1 MASRMMSA
9 CKQYGVSI
17 LLSQSVE
24 ELLSDQARTKFRHLD
39 TVTVKGSS
47 VKQKIYTYDTR
58 HKGVD
63 FFLYERSAEYADL
76 DAERYA
82 PNLWHVDMDL
92 RAMRQHV
99 SDEFLDSFNRGRD
112 LYLAGKWEQAAKHL
126 RSANDIMVETIAE
139 EGTMEEELNE
149 IRARTNMMSAEDAE
163 AEEAHL
169 RSEMGDGPS
178 QRLLAF
184 IEEHGGRAPSNWRGF
199 RPLTS
204 K

>member
-1 MASRMMSA
+1 MSA
-9 CKQYGVSI
+9 CKQYGVNI

-63 FFLYERSAEYADL
+63 FFLYERPSEYADL

-99 SDEFLDSFNRGRD
+99 SDEFLDAFNRGRD
-112 LYLAGKWEQAAKHL
+112 LYLAGKWEQAAKYL
-126 RSANDIMVETIAE
+126 RAANDIMVETITE
-139 EGTMEEELNE
+139 EGIMEEELIE

-163 AEEAHL
+163 VEEAHL

>member
-1 MASRMMSA
+1 MSA

-99 SDEFLDSFNRGRD
+99 SDEFLDAFNRGRD

-126 RSANDIMVETIAE
+126 RAANGIMVETIAE

-163 AEEAHL
+163 VEDAHL

-199 RPLTS
+199 RPLAS

>member
-17 LLSQSVE
+17 LLSQAVE

-82 PNLWHVDMDL
+82 PNLWHIDMDL

-99 SDEFLDSFNRGRD
+99 SDEFLDAFNRGRD

-126 RSANDIMVETIAE
+126 RAANGIMAETIAE

-163 AEEAHL
+163 VEEAHL

-184 IEEHGGRAPSNWRGF
+184 IEEHGGRAPSTWRGF